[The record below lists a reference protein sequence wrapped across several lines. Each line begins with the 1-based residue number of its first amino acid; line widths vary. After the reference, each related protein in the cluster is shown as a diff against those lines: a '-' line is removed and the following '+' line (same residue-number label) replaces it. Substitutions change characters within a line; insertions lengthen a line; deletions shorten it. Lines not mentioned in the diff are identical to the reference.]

1 VVLEVRPRVV
11 CLSVCLLCMYVCM
24 YVWVNSCTL
33 LCLDQPVY
41 LYLCTCTCVPVPVCA
56 FFLKIVHP
64 RARDRAPRRGTRGS
78 DQISFAPSLARL
90 SVSLFS
96 FVSPLSSVRVSVS
109 VCPCV
114 SIGTTERRVQDD
126 DDDDDDGVTDEA
138 GVGAVDTGIVTAGW
152 DSRVIVIVV
161 VVVVDARGRERTRGE
176 TKSGARAPTRR
187 RRRTKGAARA
197 EKDARG
203 ES

>member
-1 VVLEVRPRVV
+1 MFRP
-11 CLSVCLLCMYVCM
+11 
-24 YVWVNSCTL
+24 
-33 LCLDQPVY
+33 
-41 LYLCTCTCVPVPVCA
+41 TCVPVPVPVPVRA
-56 FFLKIVHP
+56 FCLKIVHP

-96 FVSPLSSVRVSVS
+96 FVSPLSSVSVS
-109 VCPCV
+109 ECPCV

-152 DSRVIVIVV
+152 DSRV

>member
-1 VVLEVRPRVV
+1 MSSV
-11 CLSVCLLCMYVCM
+11 CLSVVYVCM
-24 YVWVNSCTL
+24 GK
-33 LCLDQPVY
+33 Q
-41 LYLCTCTCVPVPVCA
+41 LYFTMFRPTCVPVPVCA

-96 FVSPLSSVRVSVS
+96 FVSPLSSVSVS

>member
-1 VVLEVRPRVV
+1 
-11 CLSVCLLCMYVCM
+11 M
-24 YVWVNSCTL
+24 CT
-33 LCLDQPVY
+33 CVPVY
-41 LYLCTCTCVPVPVCA
+41 LYLYLCVCV
-56 FFLKIVHP
+56 FLKIVHP

-152 DSRVIVIVV
+152 DSRVVVVIVV

>member
-1 VVLEVRPRVV
+1 MFRP
-11 CLSVCLLCMYVCM
+11 
-24 YVWVNSCTL
+24 
-33 LCLDQPVY
+33 
-41 LYLCTCTCVPVPVCA
+41 TCVPVPVPVCA
-56 FFLKIVHP
+56 FFLKFVHP

-78 DQISFAPSLARL
+78 DRISFAPSLARL

-96 FVSPLSSVRVSVS
+96 FVSPLSSVSVR
-109 VCPCV
+109 PCV

-152 DSRVIVIVV
+152 NSRVVVVIVVVVV

>member
-1 VVLEVRPRVV
+1 
-11 CLSVCLLCMYVCM
+11 MYL
-24 YVWVNSCTL
+24 YL
-33 LCLDQPVY
+33 YLY
-41 LYLCTCTCVPVPVCA
+41 LYLCACV
-56 FFLKIVHP
+56 FLKFVHP

-96 FVSPLSSVRVSVS
+96 FVSPLSSVS

-152 DSRVIVIVV
+152 DSRVVVIVV

>member
-1 VVLEVRPRVV
+1 
-11 CLSVCLLCMYVCM
+11 M

-41 LYLCTCTCVPVPVCA
+41 LYLCLYLCTCACVSFENRAPARSRQSAATGDAGIGSNLVRPVPRSA
-56 FFLKIVHP
+56 LGIV
-64 RARDRAPRRGTRGS
+64 
-78 DQISFAPSLARL
+78 IFVRL
-90 SVSLFS
+90 SSL
-96 FVSPLSSVRVSVS
+96 VRVRVR
-109 VCPCV
+109 VHPCV

-152 DSRVIVIVV
+152 DSRVVVVIVV

>member
-1 VVLEVRPRVV
+1 MFRP
-11 CLSVCLLCMYVCM
+11 
-24 YVWVNSCTL
+24 
-33 LCLDQPVY
+33 
-41 LYLCTCTCVPVPVCA
+41 TCVPVPVPVRA
-56 FFLKIVHP
+56 FLLKIVHP

-138 GVGAVDTGIVTAGW
+138 GVGAVDGIVTAGW
-152 DSRVIVIVV
+152 DSRVVVIV